1 MHLKVNPK
9 ESNFKEVVFK
19 GKKIFFLS
27 GRESPNAKESNAL
40 GHPREAAGGR
50 LTTISPTAG
59 GPGSRSSAPVQ
70 TGRTP
75 QISHF
80 SLEVPSQ
87 SLNQE
92 EPWKE
97 LNLKVSGRSELGLDH
112 EPLGGR
118 GVCG

>member
-1 MHLKVNPK
+1 MHIKVNPK

-40 GHPREAAGGR
+40 GHPRETGRGG

-97 LNLKVSGRSELGLDH
+97 LNLKVSGNLKELSS
-112 EPLGGR
+112 
-118 GVCG
+118 V